1 MKPEKKRK
9 ENPLAGRVSGL
20 AEGGEGEMGLTKAA
34 AGLQKADGHLPDQ
47 RREVTGN
54 LRGRGKPVSGKT
66 GEK

>member
-1 MKPEKKRK
+1 MQR
-9 ENPLAGRVSGL
+9 
-20 AEGGEGEMGLTKAA
+20 AEGGEGELLGLTKAA